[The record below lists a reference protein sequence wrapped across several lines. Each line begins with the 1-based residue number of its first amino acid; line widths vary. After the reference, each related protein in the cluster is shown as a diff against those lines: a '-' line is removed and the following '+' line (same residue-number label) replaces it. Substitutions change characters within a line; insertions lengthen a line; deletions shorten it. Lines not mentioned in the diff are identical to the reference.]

1 MGHSKDT
8 NLTNALSEL
17 HAALPLI
24 ANQSTRPEAA
34 RSFTTAFYS
43 LYSTLRAGL
52 GEAQK
57 QEADRFLTGSAHL
70 IEPALPFLDYNLSD
84 RIDARLTAGAQNED
98 WPIICQLRS
107 ALEAFKELY
116 EAHLPMSD
124 LIPDDPD
131 LDQALKDHA
140 KDRAGGA
147 APKGFPKDHWWW
159 NYA

>member
-1 MGHSKDT
+1 
-8 NLTNALSEL
+8 
-17 HAALPLI
+17 
-24 ANQSTRPEAA
+24 
-34 RSFTTAFYS
+34 
-43 LYSTLRAGL
+43 
-52 GEAQK
+52 
-57 QEADRFLTGSAHL
+57 L